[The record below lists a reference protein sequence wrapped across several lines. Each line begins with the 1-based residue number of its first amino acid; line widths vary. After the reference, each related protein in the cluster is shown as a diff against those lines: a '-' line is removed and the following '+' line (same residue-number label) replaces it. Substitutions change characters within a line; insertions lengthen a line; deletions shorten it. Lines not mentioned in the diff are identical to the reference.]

1 MVEFMNEL
9 FGGEM
14 NEMAKHLKVS
24 IVIKMRSLTW
34 HVDGRRNKEVLHK

>member
-24 IVIKMRSLTW
+24 HIERSG
-34 HVDGRRNKEVLHK
+34 V

>member
-14 NEMAKHLKVS
+14 NDVAKHMKVS
-24 IVIKMRSLTW
+24 HNQNEKGPDL
-34 HVDGRRNKEVLHK
+34 GYRRKKK